1 MSLKE
6 SRAFAPCAATR
17 GQRLLC
23 APKGEVTAF
32 KKVLYLLD
40 QSSQDEEPALERG
53 PEWQLS

>member
-1 MSLKE
+1 MLPEKE
-6 SRAFAPCAATR
+6 SPAFRR
-17 GQRLLC
+17 G
-23 APKGEVTAF
+23 ENVNAF